1 MIMAAF
7 YGTLSM
13 ETTMI
18 PAVGII
24 GYGNMGEAVALG
36 LVRNKLAAVHVY
48 QTEGANR
55 AKALKNKKLTVHGD
69 LKSLVGAV
77 GIVVIAVKPQGIPKL
92 LEQLKPLAG
101 GRSFISVAAGLGTPL
116 FQKELGGQVVRFMP
130 NLAATVG
137 RSVVGVS
144 TGAGC
149 SPEFTEQALA
159 IAKAIGSAVLIP
171 ERLMAAVTGLSGS
184 GIAFVFHFIHAL
196 AMGGVREGFAYPQ
209 ALSLAL
215 DTVDGAVSLLKETG
229 EHPAA
234 FESRVCSPAGT
245 TIEGVKALERGGLT
259 DTVIEAV
266 SAASRRAQE
275 LGA

>member
-1 MIMAAF
+1 
-7 YGTLSM
+7 
-13 ETTMI
+13 MI

-24 GYGNMGEAVALG
+24 GFGNMGEAVALG
-36 LVRNKLAAVHVY
+36 LVRNKLAAVHVF

-55 AKALKNKKLTVHGD
+55 AKALKNKKLTLHD
-69 LKSLVGAV
+69 NLASLVAAS

-92 LEQLKPLAG
+92 LEELKPLSKNRA
-101 GRSFISVAAGLGTPL
+101 FISVAAGLATST
-116 FQKELGGQVVRFMP
+116 FQKELGSEVVRFMP

-144 TGAGC
+144 SGAGC
-149 SPEFTEQALA
+149 SPEFTDQALA
-159 IAKAIGSAVLIP
+159 IAKAIGSGVLIP
-171 ERLMAAVTGLSGS
+171 ERLMAAITGVSGS

-209 ALSLAL
+209 SLALAL
-215 DTVDGAVSLLKETG
+215 DTVDGAVKLLQETQ

-266 SAASRRAQE
+266 SAASRRARE